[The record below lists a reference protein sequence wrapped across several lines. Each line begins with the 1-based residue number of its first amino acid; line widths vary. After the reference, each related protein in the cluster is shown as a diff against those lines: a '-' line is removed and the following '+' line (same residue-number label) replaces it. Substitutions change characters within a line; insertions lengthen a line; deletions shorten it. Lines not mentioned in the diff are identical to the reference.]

1 MICIALDFYFFSMW
15 HGKEMQSAAD
25 GFRAKI
31 NLLGWGGEK
40 IAAGILKRFIWWNHC
55 HGGWLSLILK
65 VTNSRMR
72 HSLAFLE
79 PD

>member
-1 MICIALDFYFFSMW
+1 MDTKTQDRAFLIHLFNKLSLFISPKSIALDFYFFSMW

-40 IAAGILKRFIWWNHC
+40 IAAGILKRFI
-55 HGGWLSLILK
+55 
-65 VTNSRMR
+65 
-72 HSLAFLE
+72 
-79 PD
+79 